1 LVPQLRPCSRAGTS
15 YTLPQILIGTVVLA
29 FLFGIATTWWENY
42 RVAKALASNS
52 SFDEESPILRSRP
65 PHTGAYGTTHLEEN
79 ALPAQLQQLLK
90 DKCGEIQTKTK
101 KLDRQLSQR
110 RSTSGGGPH
119 QLSIS
124 HHDVV
129 RIEMIEKIT
138 MNIA

>member
-65 PHTGAYGTTHLEEN
+65 PHTGALRYNSSRRKCFARPVTT
-79 ALPAQLQQLLK
+79 
-90 DKCGEIQTKTK
+90 
-101 KLDRQLSQR
+101 
-110 RSTSGGGPH
+110 
-119 QLSIS
+119 
-124 HHDVV
+124 V
-129 RIEMIEKIT
+129 IEGQMWGNSDQDQET
-138 MNIA
+138 